1 MQAVTLVFEHVSP
14 SLDSLTLNSADAHAH
29 ANGSRNQAGE
39 HMADAVSS
47 PVLARHGAANAA
59 LKLLDDLCMMATGNP
74 LRTSCR
80 LSLASPSPCLLS
92 PELRLLHDCFLQM
105 CWHNALSI
113 D

>member
-39 HMADAVSS
+39 HTADAVSS

-59 LKLLDDLCMMATGNP
+59 LKLLDDLCMMATGSP
-74 LRTSCR
+74 LPTSSC
-80 LSLASPSPCLLS
+80 LSLVPFLSLLPWSCPPSP
-92 PELRLLHDCFLQM
+92 
-105 CWHNALSI
+105 A
-113 D
+113 